1 MKIWIFHEFFSTF
14 VVGLERSR
22 CWDRN
27 IEFFKYISK
36 LDGFEACRK
45 HGSIFIFLDDLV
57 PLSYFLYF
65 QEIKEHTNQ
74 FSVDEC

>member
-1 MKIWIFHEFFSTF
+1 MSFIVLSLLAY
-14 VVGLERSR
+14 GLERSR
-22 CWDRN
+22 WWDRN
-27 IEFFKYISK
+27 IEFFKYISR

-45 HGSIFIFLDDLV
+45 HGSIFIFLDDLET
-57 PLSYFLYF
+57 LSYFLYF